1 MWHLEHEMAETFNA
15 GIALVGISYLLGNSV
30 VITFQTSERF

>member
-15 GIALVGISYLLGNSV
+15 GIALVGISYLLQ
-30 VITFQTSERF
+30 FFW

>member
-15 GIALVGISYLLGNSV
+15 GIALVRISYLSSL
-30 VITFQTSERF
+30 VIQ